1 MARGSI
7 ISRLT
12 GTGFAAALVAL
23 LLWPAAA
30 SYDAVLWPFLA
41 LLGVAALAGAAVLAL
56 TGIDLLLHPRRGGQ
70 VSPIRVFD
78 IVSGAALVGF
88 ALLLLHWLGGFLPA

>member
-1 MARGSI
+1 MAGGSV

-12 GTGFAAALVAL
+12 GTGVAAALAAL

-30 SYDAVLWPFLA
+30 RYDSALWPFLA
-41 LLGVAALAGAAVLAL
+41 LLGIAGLAGAAVLLL
-56 TGIDLLLHPRRGGQ
+56 TGADLLLRPKRGGE

-78 IVSGAALVGF
+78 VLSGAALLGF
-88 ALLLLHWLGGFLPA
+88 ALLLIQWMGGWLPA

>member
-1 MARGSI
+1 MRGGSV

-12 GTGFAAALVAL
+12 GTGVAAALLAL

-41 LLGVAALAGAAVLAL
+41 LVGIAGLAGAAVLLL
-56 TGIDLLLHPRRGGQ
+56 TGADLLLRPQRGGE

-78 IVSGAALVGF
+78 VLSGAALLGF
-88 ALLLLHWLGGFLPA
+88 ALLLVRWTGGWLLA

>member
-1 MARGSI
+1 MARGSV

-12 GTGFAAALVAL
+12 GTGAAAALAAL

-30 SYDAVLWPFLA
+30 SYDAALWPFLA
-41 LLGVAALAGAAVLAL
+41 LLAIAGLAGASVLAL
-56 TGIDLLLHPRRGGQ
+56 TGIDLLLRPQRGGE

-78 IVSGAALVGF
+78 VLSGAVLLGF
-88 ALLLLHWLGGFLPA
+88 ALLLVRWTGGWLPA